1 MNPLLNDLRRE
12 PMLWLLAAVPVLFVV
27 EASAPEAS
35 NLLFVLSILSIVPLA
50 LLLSR
55 ATESVAARTGD
66 TVGGL
71 INATLGNLVELVIA
85 LAALRAGEHLLVK
98 ATLAG
103 VIVTN
108 ALFMLGASFL
118 VGGLRH
124 HLQEFN
130 AGAARMQAAQLFLA
144 TIALLIPSVA
154 GGFDALVA
162 AEFTSRVS
170 LGLAVLLAA
179 AYGLGLLFSL
189 GTHRDFFA
197 GAGHDHAEGEVW
209 PIGLALS
216 VLAVVAVLVA
226 FASEIFVHN
235 VQVAASSFGMS
246 RAFVGFIIVPLVGG
260 AAEMAAAFSAARKD
274 RLDISVGIA
283 LGSATQVALFVAP
296 LLVFASYLLGP
307 GPMDLQFW
315 PAAVGMMLIAALSAA
330 MVSNSGRSAWYN
342 GVLVLAVFMVFAV
355 SLYLIPSTPVA
366 AAPGAGH

>member
-144 TIALLIPSVA
+144 TIALLIPR
-154 GGFDALVA
+154 
-162 AEFTSRVS
+162 SR
-170 LGLAVLLAA
+170 
-179 AYGLGLLFSL
+179 
-189 GTHRDFFA
+189 
-197 GAGHDHAEGEVW
+197 
-209 PIGLALS
+209 
-216 VLAVVAVLVA
+216 
-226 FASEIFVHN
+226 
-235 VQVAASSFGMS
+235 AASTRWWPPSS
-246 RAFVGFIIVPLVGG
+246 
-260 AAEMAAAFSAARKD
+260 
-274 RLDISVGIA
+274 
-283 LGSATQVALFVAP
+283 
-296 LLVFASYLLGP
+296 
-307 GPMDLQFW
+307 
-315 PAAVGMMLIAALSAA
+315 PAA
-330 MVSNSGRSAWYN
+330 
-342 GVLVLAVFMVFAV
+342 
-355 SLYLIPSTPVA
+355 
-366 AAPGAGH
+366 